1 MRNPKPERQNK
12 HIERTNISKVCSKT
26 LRLDSYYEMKQR
38 IREINS
44 GKYKEL
50 TLGNVMLVLLQRRVG
65 ERMLRCSSPLQ
76 AFKSDEIPSPSAKSY
91 ANYTTSGYAAKLPK
105 LNNRG
110 KMSLAQADSN
120 IEKNKQK
127 SGLINFHEEDQPSAI
142 DDLEVPEKISYKDRL
157 QEKLMQ

>member
-1 MRNPKPERQNK
+1 MYKLKAFHGEIEDSTSVSKRQAIQARINYKLRIGVRNPKPERQNK

-65 ERMLRCSSPLQ
+65 ERMLRCSSPLL

-127 SGLINFHEEDQPSAI
+127 SG
-142 DDLEVPEKISYKDRL
+142 
-157 QEKLMQ
+157 